1 MTLRLSRNIVEYN
14 NRVYV
19 RGHKYVL
26 GLTQTHSKMSLRR
39 DPDSD
44 LGCHCNTSWCVLFFS
59 ADFTRNQ
66 QWRTNF
72 SRRWVK
78 CGRSY
83 EETQEYINLWADLK
97 SYLWSLLYDA
107 SCKFHNMH
115 CACCM
120 MPFVPGRVFR
130 MRYDE
135 QYVCCVYNTI
145 CGMREALRTSCEM
158 VFTRCVTRTAL
169 RLPCVFFP
177 PKRSSSNLPS

>member
-1 MTLRLSRNIVEYN
+1 MTSNQFLVSDERNLSDTVRNGYPQGKRN
-14 NRVYV
+14 SRDKPYP
-19 RGHKYVL
+19 GH
-26 GLTQTHSKMSLRR
+26 QWSWMSLQHVMIC
-39 DPDSD
+39 PI
-44 LGCHCNTSWCVLFFS
+44 FS

-72 SRRWVK
+72 CRRWVK

-83 EETQEYINLWADLK
+83 EETQEYIKLRVDLK

-120 MPFVPGRVFR
+120 MLFVPGRVFR

-145 CGMREALRTSCEM
+145 CAMCEALRTSWEM

-169 RLPCVFFP
+169 RLPCVFP
-177 PKRSSSNLPS
+177 PKPSSSNLPS